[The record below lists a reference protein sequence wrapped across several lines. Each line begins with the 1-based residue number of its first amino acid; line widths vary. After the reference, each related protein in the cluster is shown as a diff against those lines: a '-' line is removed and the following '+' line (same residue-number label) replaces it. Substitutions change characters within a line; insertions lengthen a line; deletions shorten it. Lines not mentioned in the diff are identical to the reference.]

1 MLFRSLQARGAKGV
15 ADAWRTSIV
24 TALEDKASKESPLE
38 HKLVK
43 FLLSDFVTELAE
55 LDAKKTELE
64 TQLKATAPAKGEDG
78 EETESEEAE
87 SDEETARKVVY
98 HTEKM
103 GKSLSKIIL
112 RGDSLYILS
121 GDGLY
126 VKDLKQETMGYL
138 YPSIRETHR
147 AGSSF
152 LIDSKDYIWIAPNCD
167 EIMDK
172 KSKESYRTNK
182 IPKNIRAYIFS
193 KNIDLKKLMF

>member
-1 MLFRSLQARGAKGV
+1 MNYLHRDSRQFTHYLTDEKSV
-15 ADAWRTSIV
+15 
-24 TALEDKASKESPLE
+24 SPLFSNLKCIE
-38 HKLVK
+38 YDEGRDCLYIGTHKQG
-43 FLLSDFVTELAE
+43 FFCFDI
-55 LDAKKTELE
+55 
-64 TQLKATAPAKGEDG
+64 
-78 EETESEEAE
+78 
-87 SDEETARKVVY
+87 TARKVVY

-152 LIDSKDYIWIAPNCD
+152 
-167 EIMDK
+167 
-172 KSKESYRTNK
+172 
-182 IPKNIRAYIFS
+182 
-193 KNIDLKKLMF
+193 